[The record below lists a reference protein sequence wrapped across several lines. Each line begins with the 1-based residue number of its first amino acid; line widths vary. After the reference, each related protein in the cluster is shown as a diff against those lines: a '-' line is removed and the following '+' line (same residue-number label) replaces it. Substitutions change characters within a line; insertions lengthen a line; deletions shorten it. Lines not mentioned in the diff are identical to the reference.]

1 MENWSGQTQMI
12 SFFDKFTNLV
22 NKDNHLTVIHPDSL
36 VTDTI
41 MIKNIW
47 SAVSVKYILE
57 WTQCCLA
64 VKF

>member
-1 MENWSGQTQMI
+1 MI